1 MTPRPAPFDLL
12 LELYG
17 DADMIEIFSPHR
29 VIDTWKQVEA
39 ALAQAQADL
48 GIVDQERADAIAAV
62 CADSGSVDPSEL
74 WESAR
79 NVGYPI
85 LGLVRQLDAALPENL
100 RGSLHLGATTQ
111 DIMDSGLALQLDSAM
126 QLLES
131 RLRTLGDALA
141 VKVADEALTVMPGR
155 THGQQAVPTT
165 LGAKLAVYL
174 DEVKRHRTRI
184 LACRDDV
191 RRVSLFGAGGTSAA
205 YGEHA
210 GKIRAL
216 TAERLGLVD
225 SAVPWHVARDSLVHV
240 SSVAV
245 AAATS
250 AARLAREV
258 ADLARTEIGEL
269 GETVGHHRGASSTMP
284 QKTNP
289 ITSESIIGFA
299 VAARTAVAGLSRAA
313 EAGHERSAGEWQVE
327 WVLLPGLFVNV
338 GSALAL
344 ANELV
349 SDLAIY
355 RERMHE
361 NLHADGGLI
370 MAESAM
376 IKLAPHLGREVA
388 HDVVYELA
396 RQSRQGHEAFSTV
409 LRRWLTTQPD
419 LPAINVIADEH
430 AVGQAVQ
437 CCETAVSEWRA
448 ALEAVPNPWKEQG

>member
-1 MTPRPAPFDLL
+1 M
-12 LELYG
+12 
-17 DADMIEIFSPHR
+17 
-29 VIDTWKQVEA
+29 
-39 ALAQAQADL
+39 
-48 GIVDQERADAIAAV
+48 
-62 CADSGSVDPSEL
+62 
-74 WESAR
+74 
-79 NVGYPI
+79 
-85 LGLVRQLDAALPENL
+85 
-100 RGSLHLGATTQ
+100 
-111 DIMDSGLALQLDSAM
+111 
-126 QLLES
+126 
-131 RLRTLGDALA
+131 
-141 VKVADEALTVMPGR
+141 
-155 THGQQAVPTT
+155 
-165 LGAKLAVYL
+165 
-174 DEVKRHRTRI
+174 
-184 LACRDDV
+184 
-191 RRVSLFGAGGTSAA
+191 
-205 YGEHA
+205 
-210 GKIRAL
+210 
-216 TAERLGLVD
+216 
-225 SAVPWHVARDSLVHV
+225 